1 MFGNSEN
8 ITIPNCPI
16 CGGSHTYS
24 LKVERSLIMKF
35 RISKDMHE
43 KSRAVRKTRLF
54 TCPIKHKDFQGI
66 FVLHDTSSSRIKSIE
81 VIGLA
86 EESSDE

>member
-16 CGGSHTYS
+16 CRGSHTYS
-24 LKVERSLIMKF
+24 LKVERSWIIKLLT
-35 RISKDMHE
+35 SEDMHE
-43 KSRAVRKTRLF
+43 KSRAVRITRLF
-54 TCPIKHKDFQGI
+54 TCPVKHKDFQGT
-66 FVLHDTSSSRIKSIE
+66 FVLHDKSSSRIKSIE

>member
-1 MFGNSEN
+1 MVGNSEN

-24 LKVERSLIMKF
+24 LKVERSLIMKLL
-35 RISKDMHE
+35 ISKDMHE
-43 KSRAVRKTRLF
+43 KSRAVRITRLF
-54 TCPIKHKDFQGI
+54 ACPVKHKDFQGT
-66 FVLHDTSSSRIKSIE
+66 FVLRDTSSSRIKSVE
-81 VIGLA
+81 VIRLV